1 MSNPSDKFVIV
12 PFDYMSP
19 ILSIRFCLGNQLFDS
34 MESAESFLIKT
45 VHNIPHLL
53 KLLKIRK
60 VPRELL
66 WRLQGTLHPYQL
78 YPVGMHV
85 KLSYKG
91 PINLSLFTSS
101 SQHKVYIVDSLA
113 PTLMEGTPISS
124 LQHVANVLSG
134 LVDVGSPVDIP
145 FLSRN
150 CIGLAEDRTGII
162 NGTQESL
169 FRVTGYKRAYTLK
182 PISQPSSPTLM
193 TVPTA
198 MILPL
203 DDFQEKLL

>member
-60 VPRELL
+60 VPKELS

-91 PINLSLFTSS
+91 SLFTSS
-101 SQHKVYIVDSLA
+101 SQRKVYIVDSLT

-134 LVDVGSPVDIP
+134 LVDAGSPVDIP

-150 CIGLAEDRTGII
+150 CIGLAEDHIGI

-169 FRVTGYKRAYTLK
+169 FRVTGYKGAYTLK
-182 PISQPSSPTLM
+182 PISQPSTTNLTLI
-193 TVPTA
+193 PTA